1 MPPAAKLRPAEPFP
15 MPTEVFRSAILP
27 HGIRIVI
34 LGFGLLRVASFSPA
48 ITEGDAPRPTA
59 TAPAVSTNLTT
70 LDANGFR
77 VALAATGFRKDL
89 GYEKFHGNYFRLA
102 QFHTDKEHEPEM
114 GGGFTFSLL
123 VDDLPR
129 GVKELKELFTYA
141 IMANKLTDLVKDGR
155 LKAIRSY
162 PASNGILYRYPQQIP
177 VPKEMPGPDREFR
190 QWQWYFQSIQN
201 GKWFEVH
208 FSRGV
213 PPDAP
218 VPEGIEPVIDRI
230 LRSLQFP
237 AAPAR

>member
-1 MPPAAKLRPAEPFP
+1 MQTAVFRPATSSGGVRFA
-15 MPTEVFRSAILP
+15 VF
-27 HGIRIVI
+27 
-34 LGFGLLRVASFSPA
+34 GFGLLLAASFSPA
-48 ITEGDAPRPTA
+48 IAESDAPRPTA
-59 TAPAVSTNLTT
+59 AAPAVSTNLTT

-77 VALAATGFRKDL
+77 VALDATGFRKDL
-89 GYEKFHGNYFRLA
+89 GYEKFRGNYFRLA
-102 QFHTDKEHEPEM
+102 QFHTAKEHESEM
-114 GGGFTFSLL
+114 GGGFTLSLL

-129 GVKELKELFTYA
+129 DVKDLKGLFTHA
-141 IMANKLTDLVKDGR
+141 IVANKLTDLVKDGR

-201 GKWFEVH
+201 GKWFEIH

-218 VPEGIEPVIDRI
+218 VPEGIEPVIDRV